1 MLQLFSYEDKYEY
14 VNIKIYKLN
23 ETTAADEPLKCLSD
37 NKYAP
42 LSRRFTYSRDSVL
55 RRLST

>member
-1 MLQLFSYEDKYEY
+1 MLQFFSNEY

-37 NKYAP
+37 KKYAP
-42 LSRRFTYSRDSVL
+42 LSRRFIYSRDSVL